1 MSIVGTQSVSMSDLM
16 KLGPQ
21 ALGAMAQGQTQS
33 IAPSYMVLAAL
44 KALTDTQK
52 GMQTQ
57 VPGQTIKDQ
66 VVAQSVPPQQAG
78 IGAMAPQPPV
88 QKFSGGGSPKS
99 FAQDIG
105 DWFSQFTNDVGQDI
119 TDIGRGKFRRRTEEE
134 TNYGHEGNNYVTQA
148 TTPTVEGRARL
159 AEAPNIPEQTKDL
172 QPGNRASIS
181 ASSATSRG
189 GIGGG
194 KNLLEKYQKTIGKT
208 PGAEEFPL
216 DIPVNK
222 QLEEAVKKYS
232 TPDEKRMKELRD
244 AEARTGILQFGAE
257 MLEGGNFGSTF
268 AKAVN
273 KGNAAQQAEA
283 EKRRA
288 YEDKRE
294 AVATELGIKQGES
307 ARADFLAKT
316 EYGDKKAQA
325 AVDAEYK
332 KADLNNQA
340 TRFGNQDI
348 LEQQKLGM
356 MAEANRIA
364 AEIRRDGLKER
375 NIAAIQGL
383 YTKAQELAV
392 SEAEREFGKTDF
404 DPMLAMSPQIKAD
417 LINRQDQKRKRTEQL
432 MMKYVGELESRIGP
446 LVNGTHTMT
455 STQGGPSKIA
465 KDYTK

>member
-78 IGAMAPQPPV
+78 IGAMAQPPV
-88 QKFSGGGSPKS
+88 QGFYGGGSVGS
-99 FAQDIG
+99 FFNPVPD
-105 DWFSQFTNDVGQDI
+105 FFRNL
-119 TDIGRGKFRRRTEEE
+119 FRRE
-134 TNYGHEGNNYVTQA
+134 NYDLPQPTLP
-148 TTPTVEGRARL
+148 TTPDFPIPEVDYKEESK
-159 AEAPNIPEQTKDL
+159 AEAKNL
-172 QPGNRASIS
+172 QPGSSASIS
-181 ASSATSRG
+181 ASSSTSRS

-216 DIPVNK
+216 NIPVNK

-232 TPDEKRMKELRD
+232 TPDEKRLKELRD
-244 AEARTGILQFGAE
+244 NEARTGILQFGAG

-268 AKAVN
+268 AGAVN
-273 KGNAAQQAEA
+273 KANTAQQAEA
-283 EKRRA
+283 AKRRE

-316 EYGDKKAQA
+316 EYGDKRAQA

-332 KADLNNQA
+332 KADLSNQA
-340 TRFGNQDI
+340 TRFGNQDQ
-348 LEQQKLGM
+348 LEQAKLGM

-404 DPMLAMSPQIKAD
+404 DSALAMNPQIKAD
-417 LINRQDQKRKRTEQL
+417 LVNRQEQKRKRTEQL

-455 STQGGPSKIA
+455 STQGGPSKVA
-465 KDYTK
+465 RDYTK

>member
-78 IGAMAPQPPV
+78 IGAMAPPT
-88 QKFSGGGSPKS
+88 QKFADGGSVEGS
-99 FAQDIG
+99 FIDRIPGSLLYKLRDYFDRNSNIG
-105 DWFSQFTNDVGQDI
+105 PNKPLYTKEEMLNVPQPTAPTSAMLPIPEIDYKE
-119 TDIGRGKFRRRTEEE
+119 GK
-134 TNYGHEGNNYVTQA
+134 QAA
-148 TTPTVEGRARL
+148 TT
-159 AEAPNIPEQTKDL
+159 DL
-172 QPGNRASIS
+172 QQPGSSASIS
-181 ASSATSRG
+181 ASSSTSRG

-294 AVATELGIKQGES
+294 AVATELGIKQGEA

-316 EYGDKKAQA
+316 EYGDKRAQA

-332 KADLNNQA
+332 KADLSNQA
-340 TRFGNQDI
+340 TRFGNQDQ
-348 LEQQKLGM
+348 LEQAKLQIQREANAIAASVRKDGLDRSKFEKLLALQHGATKVAQEYVDEYVKANPTLMAETNNPDVQRKLRDMRNTEYRRLFPQELEQIMHAGLGM
-356 MAEANRIA
+356 TGAPSA
-364 AEIRRDGLKER
+364 G
-375 NIAAIQGL
+375 
-383 YTKAQELAV
+383 
-392 SEAEREFGKTDF
+392 GKQYRGV
-404 DPMLAMSPQIKAD
+404 M
-417 LINRQDQKRKRTEQL
+417 N
-432 MMKYVGELESRIGP
+432 
-446 LVNGTHTMT
+446 
-455 STQGGPSKIA
+455 
-465 KDYTK
+465 

>member
-52 GMQTQ
+52 GMQSQ

-78 IGAMAPQPPV
+78 IGAMAPPT
-88 QKFSGGGSPKS
+88 KGFYGGGSVGSS
-99 FAQDIG
+99 FSPVPD
-105 DWFSQFTNDVGQDI
+105 FFRNL
-119 TDIGRGKFRRRTEEE
+119 FRRE
-134 TNYGHEGNNYVTQA
+134 NYDLPQ
-148 TTPTVEGRARL
+148 PTL
-159 AEAPNIPEQTKDL
+159 PTMAEVPIPEVDYKEEKSEPAKDL
-172 QPGNRASIS
+172 QQPGSKASIS

-244 AEARTGILQFGAE
+244 AEARTGIMQFGAE

-273 KGNAAQQAEA
+273 KANTAQQAEA

-340 TRFGNQDI
+340 TRFGNQDQ
-348 LEQQKLGM
+348 LEQQKLGIQR
-356 MAEANRIA
+356 EANAIA
-364 AEIRRDGLKER
+364 ASIRKDGLDRQKFEKLLALQQGATKVSQDYVDAYVKANPTLTAETNNPTVQR
-375 NIAAIQGL
+375 KLQDMRESEYRRLFPAELEQIMHAGLGITGAAPAGG
-383 YTKAQELAV
+383 
-392 SEAEREFGKTDF
+392 GKTY
-404 DPMLAMSPQIKAD
+404 
-417 LINRQDQKRKRTEQL
+417 RGE
-432 MMKYVGELESRIGP
+432 MK
-446 LVNGTHTMT
+446 
-455 STQGGPSKIA
+455 
-465 KDYTK
+465 